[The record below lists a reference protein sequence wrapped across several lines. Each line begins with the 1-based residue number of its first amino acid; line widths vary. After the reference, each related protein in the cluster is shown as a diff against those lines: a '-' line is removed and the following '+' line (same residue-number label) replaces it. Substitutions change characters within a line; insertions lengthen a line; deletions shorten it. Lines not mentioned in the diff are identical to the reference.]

1 MYIKIKVIPR
11 AKKAEIIKMEN
22 GDLRVKLISAPIKN
36 RANDELLD
44 LLSKYYQV
52 NKSAIKIKHGAH
64 AREKLI
70 EIKK

>member
-1 MYIKIKVIPR
+1 VYIKIKVIPR

-52 NKSAIKIKHGAH
+52 NKLSTAH
-64 AREKLI
+64 MPEKS
-70 EIKK
+70 